1 MNLNKK
7 AIFIFILLNTKINLL
22 KSDIDNFDKLWEQ
35 TRNIYQELVAE
46 INKDIP
52 FYVSRKYTTS
62 YWFSMCQE
70 LKNLLSEPKPIKEF
84 LKFPP
89 IACNMIRGINGEFGL
104 PQKFEESYL
113 LNCVSET
120 NKKRFKDFAN
130 KNEEPLAKCS
140 KEFNCSSTTLGH
152 LFYLAK
158 VLENSVNEPNKIVQ
172 LGGQYGNFAKI
183 TKQILPKCTF
193 IIFDLPELLAIQN
206 LFLSCNAPDIKLK
219 IHKNDS
225 TLNNLESEY
234 VHLIPIYLMEK
245 FNSENIDVF
254 VSTFA
259 LSETPEFVQ
268 KLVIKKNFLN
278 SKLVYLTG
286 QLNGWSENDYYW
298 IPDHKNLLSS
308 VRNQY
313 KFVNCVPF
321 HINSEL
327 QNSFE
332 LIAHN

>member
-1 MNLNKK
+1 MSIKRLC
-7 AIFIFILLNTKINLL
+7 LLIGLSLISFKLKCEDDKFDSLWQNTK
-22 KSDIDNFDKLWEQ
+22 SV
-35 TRNIYQELVAE
+35 YQELSNE
-46 INKDIP
+46 INKEIP
-52 FYVSRKYTTS
+52 FYVTRKFTTS
-62 YWFSMCQE
+62 FWFSMCQE
-70 LKNLLSEPKPIKEF
+70 LKSFLELKPYKEF

-89 IACNMIRGINGEFGL
+89 IACNMIRGMNGEFGL

-113 LNCVSET
+113 LHCVSEN

-130 KNEEPLAKCS
+130 KNEEPLIKSS

-183 TKQILPKCTF
+183 TKQVLPKCTF
-193 IIFDLPELLAIQN
+193 IIFDLPELLAVQN
-206 LFLSCNAPDIKLK
+206 LFLSQNAPDIKLK
-219 IHKNDS
+219 VHKNDS
-225 TLNNLESEY
+225 TLSNLESEY

-245 FNSENIDVF
+245 FNTENIDAF

-259 LSETPEFVQ
+259 LTENPEFVQ

-298 IPDHKNLLSS
+298 IPDHKNLLNS
-308 VRNQY
+308 VRDQY